1 MAGTSPLRKMRRH
14 GKFSHQHRK
23 PGHIKLNYL
32 QMLQLEMMQ
41 TMFGTVLL
49 KTALAA
55 GKTAKG
61 IKNFVTGGKRY

>member
-1 MAGTSPLRKMRRH
+1 MRRH
-14 GKFSHQHRK
+14 GKFSHMHRK
-23 PGHIKLNYL
+23 PGNIKLNYR

-41 TMFGTVLL
+41 TMFGSVLL

-61 IKNFVTGGKRY
+61 IKNLITGGSRY